1 MVTIV
6 FLFFFLSQCYISI
19 LSIPDYIKK
28 NGQKKI
34 VLGKT
39 VSLQNNDYIL

>member
-28 NGQKKI
+28 KWAEENSFRKNSIFAKQ
-34 VLGKT
+34 
-39 VSLQNNDYIL
+39 